1 MPAFAAHVRTI
12 EHARNTVTMN
22 RLSSEAQSESWLL
35 QARFA
40 KHVFPGETL
49 VTDMWRVSD
58 NRIVFRVT
66 VEGRGDV
73 AISNAAV
80 VLRTCERAPVESKL

>member
-1 MPAFAAHVRTI
+1 M
-12 EHARNTVTMN
+12 
-22 RLSSEAQSESWLL
+22 

-49 VTDMWRVSD
+49 RTDMWRVSD
-58 NRIVFRVT
+58 DRIIFRVT

-80 VLRTCERAPVESKL
+80 VLHCKPSTVDSKL